1 MEVAERLHQVRH
13 GRVAGAMLVL
23 RLGNA
28 AIDQHLHVARQAPD
42 EIAHRQR
49 RRGKAR
55 LVDVTDHQRP
65 GVMNGLRGRPRSN
78 SSCTSELNG
87 CPDGSCPSRSQI
99 ASPEC
104 LIACTR
110 LKTLEILCT
119 ENGVCASP
127 AQNSSPSLPY
137 TAIPSCC
144 AGTPARAGM

>member
-65 GVMNGLRGRPRSN
+65 GVDERVTWTTAFELQLYQRVEWLPGRLMPQP
-78 SSCTSELNG
+78 L
-87 CPDGSCPSRSQI
+87 QI

-127 AQNSSPSLPY
+127 
-137 TAIPSCC
+137 
-144 AGTPARAGM
+144 

>member
-49 RRGKAR
+49 RGGKAR

-65 GVMNGLRGRPRSN
+65 GVDERVTWTTAFELQLYQRVEWLPGRLMPQP
-78 SSCTSELNG
+78 L
-87 CPDGSCPSRSQI
+87 PDRF
-99 ASPEC
+99 
-104 LIACTR
+104 
-110 LKTLEILCT
+110 
-119 ENGVCASP
+119 
-127 AQNSSPSLPY
+127 
-137 TAIPSCC
+137 
-144 AGTPARAGM
+144 AGMLDRLHQAEDLGYALHRERCL